1 MHTFLV
7 MTNLF
12 LFVFIGFFTNILIW
26 PIKKLKPALQVRI
39 SNNSVRW
46 AFWRSLFLAGA
57 KKTVIGEK
65 NIPDEPCLFVSN
77 HRSNFDILL
86 IHTSTRHD
94 LGFIA
99 KKEMDKIPLL
109 NIQMRNIGCIFLDR
123 DDVKAGLA
131 SINAAAEN
139 IKKGVSM
146 CVFPEG
152 HRSKK
157 PNMEMGEFR
166 AGALKVAEKAN
177 CPIVPV
183 AVIDSDTLMEQTG
196 KFKIVSGKAKV
207 IFGEPIYVNQLDRQ
221 EKRKVAERVEKE
233 IKQMIEEYR

>member
-12 LFVFIGFFTNILIW
+12 LFVFIGYFTNILIW
-26 PIKKLKPALQVRI
+26 PMKKLKPALQRHI
-39 SNNSVRW
+39 SSISVRC
-46 AFWRSLFLAGA
+46 AFWRSLFFAGA

-86 IHTSTRHD
+86 IQTSTRHD
-94 LGFIA
+94 LGFVS
-99 KKEMDKIPLL
+99 KKEMSRIPFL
-109 NIQMRNIGCIFLDR
+109 NIQMRNIGCVFLDR
-123 DDVKAGLA
+123 DDIKAGLQM
-131 SINAAAEN
+131 INDAAEN
-139 IKKGVSM
+139 IKNGTSM

-157 PNMEMGEFR
+157 PNMEMGEFK
-166 AGALKVAEKAN
+166 AGALKIAEKAN

-183 AVIDSDTLMEQTG
+183 AVIDSDVLMEQTG

-207 IFGEPIYVNQLDRQ
+207 IFGEPIYVDQLERQ
-221 EKRKVAERVEKE
+221 EKRKLAERVENE
-233 IKQMIEEYR
+233 IKRMIEEYR

>member
-7 MTNLF
+7 MTNLV
-12 LFVFIGFFTNILIW
+12 LYVSIGFFTNILIW
-26 PIKKLKPALQVRI
+26 PMKKLKPSLQIHI
-39 SNNSVRW
+39 SNTTVRW

-65 NIPDEPCLFVSN
+65 NIPEEPCLFVSN

-94 LGFIA
+94 LGFVA
-99 KKEMDKIPLL
+99 KKEMNKIPLL
-109 NIQMRNIGCIFLDR
+109 NIQMRNIGCVFLDR
-123 DDVKAGLA
+123 DDIKAGLKT
-131 SINAAAEN
+131 INQAAEN
-139 IKKGVSM
+139 IKNGVSM

-152 HRSKK
+152 TRSKK
-157 PNMEMGEFR
+157 PNMEMGEFK
-166 AGALKVAEKAN
+166 AGALKIAEKAD

-196 KFKIVSGKAKV
+196 KFKIVPGKAKV
-207 IFGEPIYVNQLDRQ
+207 IFGEPIYVNQLEKQ
-221 EKRKVAERVEKE
+221 EKRKIAERVESE

>member
-99 KKEMDKIPLL
+99 KKEM
-109 NIQMRNIGCIFLDR
+109 
-123 DDVKAGLA
+123 
-131 SINAAAEN
+131 
-139 IKKGVSM
+139 
-146 CVFPEG
+146 
-152 HRSKK
+152 
-157 PNMEMGEFR
+157 
-166 AGALKVAEKAN
+166 
-177 CPIVPV
+177 VP
-183 AVIDSDTLMEQTG
+183 
-196 KFKIVSGKAKV
+196 
-207 IFGEPIYVNQLDRQ
+207 
-221 EKRKVAERVEKE
+221 
-233 IKQMIEEYR
+233 

>member
-12 LFVFIGFFTNILIW
+12 LFVFIGYFTNILIW
-26 PIKKLKPALQVRI
+26 PMKKIKPALQIHI
-39 SNNSVRW
+39 SSTTVRW

-94 LGFIA
+94 LGFIS
-99 KKEMDKIPLL
+99 KKEMNKIPFL
-109 NIQMRNIGCIFLDR
+109 NVQMRNIGCIFLDR
-123 DDVKAGLA
+123 DDIKAGLQM
-131 SINAAAEN
+131 INDAADN

-157 PNMEMGEFR
+157 PNMEMGEFK
-166 AGALKVAEKAN
+166 AGALKIAEKAG

-183 AVIDSDTLMEQTG
+183 AVIDSDSLMERTG

-207 IFGEPIYVNQLDRQ
+207 IFGEPIYVSQLERQ
-221 EKRKVAERVEKE
+221 EKRKLAERVENE
-233 IKQMIEEYR
+233 IKRMIEEYR